1 MFAPGHLGELT
12 RYVPVELVDAV
23 LEETGTVQ
31 QRLRCL
37 PSRVGIYF
45 VLALGLFPHLGYAR
59 VWDKLVAGLAGLR
72 VPVPSEKAL
81 RDLRRRLGPAPL
93 KALFEVVA
101 GPLAQPRTPGVCYR
115 RWRTV
120 AFDGCNSLKV
130 PDADRNRGWL
140 GRAKLHLG
148 WASYPTLR
156 LMTLVETGSR
166 GVLGACFG
174 PKRHG
179 ENHYARRLLHLL
191 GPDQLVL
198 ADRGFDD
205 GRFLAQIAG
214 TGAQFLVRLTSLWR
228 LPTGDR
234 LPDGSYLA
242 RIRGVQVRIIE
253 ADVTATGTDGTAA
266 RDGYRLVTT
275 LLDPVADPAEIL
287 VRLYHE
293 RWEIES
299 AYYALRHTLMRGRVL
314 RSADPAGVQQE
325 MWALLTLYQLLRT
338 AMVDA
343 VETALGTN
351 PDRASFTVALEAAR
365 DQLVAAGVPEDAG
378 DQVVGRIGR
387 AVLAN
392 LLPARRARFSARRVK
407 CPLSRYTYPR
417 PEETRPARSTAIDSI
432 TVSIHAVQPATPAFV
447 SRRHPFPTVT
457 PPSTSRPPSLIDQA
471 HAVLRAHPGRRWG
484 ATELAT
490 ATGAQNVSSFCV
502 LLARWARQGQIT
514 KVSQGV
520 YMLLEGPDAPPP
532 APPTPPPVDPTLSRL
547 DGTLTILQS
556 APEHAWRPDE
566 IAPALGI
573 TNVHSLNVQMAA
585 WARKGLIDRPRKGA
599 CRHRTKPEPP
609 DTSTHLTSTDNA

>member
-1 MFAPGHLGELT
+1 LRSRSVSSVVVPAVPAAGEVFAPGHLGELT

-234 LPDGSYLA
+234 LPDGSGGADSSGRAAQQAEQPAQGHRPPPVCGPVPRHRRSDPRPAGRPGRRSAAATPAASPA
-242 RIRGVQVRIIE
+242 R
-253 ADVTATGTDGTAA
+253 GTD
-266 RDGYRLVTT
+266 
-275 LLDPVADPAEIL
+275 
-287 VRLYHE
+287 
-293 RWEIES
+293 
-299 AYYALRHTLMRGRVL
+299 
-314 RSADPAGVQQE
+314 
-325 MWALLTLYQLLRT
+325 
-338 AMVDA
+338 
-343 VETALGTN
+343 
-351 PDRASFTVALEAAR
+351 
-365 DQLVAAGVPEDAG
+365 
-378 DQVVGRIGR
+378 
-387 AVLAN
+387 
-392 LLPARRARFSARRVK
+392 
-407 CPLSRYTYPR
+407 
-417 PEETRPARSTAIDSI
+417 TRPAADTPQPGTA
-432 TVSIHAVQPATPAFV
+432 
-447 SRRHPFPTVT
+447 
-457 PPSTSRPPSLIDQA
+457 
-471 HAVLRAHPGRRWG
+471 G
-484 ATELAT
+484 
-490 ATGAQNVSSFCV
+490 
-502 LLARWARQGQIT
+502 
-514 KVSQGV
+514 
-520 YMLLEGPDAPPP
+520 P
-532 APPTPPPVDPTLSRL
+532 APGPAPCRSVPAPRRPSRTGQHASTRRDGRARTP
-547 DGTLTILQS
+547 LQQQQ
-556 APEHAWRPDE
+556 PHER
-566 IAPALGI
+566 
-573 TNVHSLNVQMAA
+573 
-585 WARKGLIDRPRKGA
+585 
-599 CRHRTKPEPP
+599 
-609 DTSTHLTSTDNA
+609 